1 MESTKRDIRAFVRL
15 FEESDWDELRIE
27 TSDLKLAISKNADA
41 AGLTVSDTPSRTRAH
56 AAPPTGSTE
65 DAGPPAGKEARVI
78 PEGLVP
84 VTAPNLGTFW
94 RAPKPGAAPYVEI
107 GQKVDA
113 ATTVCLI
120 EVMKL
125 FTPIKAGV
133 SGTIVEIVADNS
145 DMVEFGD
152 LLLLVDPAK

>member
-41 AGLTVSDTPSRTRAH
+41 AGLTVSDTPSRSRAP
-56 AAPPTGSTE
+56 ARPTGSSE
-65 DAGPPAGKEARVI
+65 DAGPVAGKVARVI
-78 PEGLVP
+78 PEDLVP

-113 ATTVCLI
+113 ETTVCLI

-133 SGTIVEIVADNS
+133 SGTIVEVVADNS
-145 DMVEFGD
+145 AMVEFGD
-152 LLLLVDPAK
+152 LLLLVDPAN

>member
-1 MESTKRDIRAFVRL
+1 MDSTKKDIRAFVRL
-15 FEESDWDELRIE
+15 FEESNWDELRIE
-27 TSDLKLAISKNADA
+27 TSDLKLVISKNADA
-41 AGLTVSDTPSRTRAH
+41 AGLTVSDTPSRSRA
-56 AAPPTGSTE
+56 AAPSTGSTK
-65 DAGPPAGKEARVI
+65 DAGSVAGKVARVI

-84 VTAPNLGTFW
+84 VTAPSLGTFW
-94 RAPKPGAAPYVEI
+94 RAPKPGAPPYIEI

-113 ATTVCLI
+113 ETTVCLI

-133 SGTIVEIVADNS
+133 SGTIIEIVADNS